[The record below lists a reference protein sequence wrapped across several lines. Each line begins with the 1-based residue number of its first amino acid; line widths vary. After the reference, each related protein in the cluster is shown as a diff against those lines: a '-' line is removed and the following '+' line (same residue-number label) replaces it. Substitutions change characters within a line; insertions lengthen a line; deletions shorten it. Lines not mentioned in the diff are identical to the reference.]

1 MKIIKIGGSTIKS
14 TSDLEIAINYLISN
28 YPSSEQLVIIISAFH
43 KLTKLLKDS
52 VYKILDNPDNYSNE
66 LNNIKLFLNIF
77 NNKNTKI
84 LLQSHIKSLESLLF
98 AVSVLED
105 CSDKLMDN
113 ILSYGDLIS
122 SEIFYIEL
130 KQSWADCEYINSQE
144 IFITNSNFGKADV
157 IIDSTLGNIKK
168 HIKDKTTILA
178 GYIGSD
184 SLSNPTTLGMENSNL
199 SAILCSIALE
209 TKSCLFITDT
219 KAIYQ
224 IDPILT
230 ESDSIN
236 NLNYKD
242 ALALAENGL
251 KLFTT
256 EQIELSEQYK
266 IELIYTS
273 YYSDNL
279 QTKINDKTSDYKYI
293 LIIDNS
299 KATIFSPKSTEL
311 ISSIMTNKDNE
322 IIEANIKP
330 KKNKIILYF
339 QNEIDLNKI
348 KSIKTILDIS

>member
-14 TSDLEIAINYLISN
+14 SSDLEKAINYLISN

-52 VYKILDNPDNYSNE
+52 VNNILDNPDNYSNE

-105 CSDKLMDN
+105 CSPKLMDN

-122 SEIFYIEL
+122 SEIFYAEF
-130 KQSWADCEYINSQE
+130 KHTWADCEYLNSQE

-157 IIDSTLGNIKK
+157 IIDNTLENIKK

-279 QTKINDKTSDYKYI
+279 ETKINDKTSDYKYI
-293 LIIDNS
+293 LIIDKN
-299 KATIFSPKSTEL
+299 KATIFSPNSNKRL
-311 ISSIMTNKDNE
+311 SSIITKNE
-322 IIEANIKP
+322 IEIKEATIKTNE
-330 KKNKIILYF
+330 NKITLYIE
-339 QNEIDLNKI
+339 NEIDSNKI
-348 KSIKTILDIS
+348 NSIKNILENS